1 MCVSDILVRNFVFE
15 IPWAPLKLEFA
26 CFCRDRQERIKN
38 SYCKNIMYFCR
49 QMSRE
54 TVKVPNSTKFDDLD
68 RMYTD
73 GSEMGRQTPFFLF
86 KVFKNLYYL
95 CSIEAFLC

>member
-1 MCVSDILVRNFVFE
+1 
-15 IPWAPLKLEFA
+15 
-26 CFCRDRQERIKN
+26 
-38 SYCKNIMYFCR
+38 
-49 QMSRE
+49 MSRE